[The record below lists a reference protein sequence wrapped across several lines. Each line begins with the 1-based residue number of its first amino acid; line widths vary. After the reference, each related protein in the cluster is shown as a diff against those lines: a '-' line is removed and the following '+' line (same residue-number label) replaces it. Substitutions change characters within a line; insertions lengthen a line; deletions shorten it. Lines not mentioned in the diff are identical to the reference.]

1 MIPQRRVGI
10 RHRILRHWQLYLVFL
25 APLAYIVVF
34 RYLPMYG
41 AQIAFKDFAASLG
54 LWGSPWVGFKHF
66 GNFIKSPYFGR
77 LIGNTLGISAYS
89 LALGFPI
96 PILLA
101 LSLNEVKNKSFKKAV
116 QMVTYAPYFIST
128 VVLVSL
134 VMQVLSPQFGIV
146 NGLIKSLGGK
156 PINFMGSPKL
166 FKSIYVWSGIW
177 QYTGYSSI
185 IYIAALAGIDPCLHE
200 AAIVDGASR
209 LQRVVH
215 IDIPGIMPTVTIL
228 LILQVGQL
236 MNVGFEKVFLMQNPL
251 NMSASDVIS
260 TYVYRIGLTGGQFSF
275 STAVGLFNSTVN
287 LVLLLTVNRV
297 ARKLGETS
305 LW

>member
-1 MIPQRRVGI
+1 MVSRAGDIKQ
-10 RHRILRHWQLYLVFL
+10 RILRHWQLYLVFL
-25 APLAYIVVF
+25 LPLAYIIIF

-41 AQIAFKDFAASLG
+41 AQIAFKDFAAIKG
-54 LWGSPWVGFKHF
+54 VWGSPWVGLKHF
-66 GNFIKSPYFGR
+66 ANFIKSPYFGR
-77 LIGNTLGISAYS
+77 LIGNTLGISTYY
-89 LALGFPI
+89 LIVGFPI
-96 PILLA
+96 PIILA
-101 LSLNEVKNKSFKKAV
+101 LSLNEVRSKSFKKAV

-146 NGLIKSLGGK
+146 NNLIKALGGR

-166 FKSIYVWSGIW
+166 IKSIYVWSGVW

-185 IYIAALAGIDPCLHE
+185 IYIAALAGIDPALHE
-200 AAIVDGASR
+200 AAIVDGASK
-209 LQRVVH
+209 LQRIIHV
-215 IDIPGIMPTVTIL
+215 DIPGIMPTVTIL

-236 MNVGFEKVFLMQNPL
+236 MSVGFEKIFLMQNPL
-251 NMSASDVIS
+251 NMSTADVIS

-287 LVLLLTVNRV
+287 LVLLLVVNRI
-297 ARKLGETS
+297 ARKIGDTS